1 MASTPEKATDP
12 DQTPALWDAETE
24 ALIAESAA
32 QVEKGLVLGIELR
45 NLGREVSHAQLKM
58 RIRTP
63 HPKTGLPDLLASGGP
78 AQRQAREIYDRVEKK
93 ISPEDEERFASL
105 DSLKKAAY
113 NRNSDVLV
121 EWLRAFDTSEGDDAL
136 ELARDVFP
144 GVATRYEKAKAKA
157 KDGQAP
163 SLTEEIYKEYTKAGV
178 TLPRKGKTELD
189 REYRERKVLQA
200 AGNKLSDEQEARLTP
215 LARVTS
221 YFDSMSHELTKTEK
235 NVGAL
240 TAAQKRKA
248 KARLGEIAEEAQRLA
263 DSL

>member
-1 MASTPEKATDP
+1 MANTPEKTTDP
-12 DQTPALWDAETE
+12 DQTPALWDDETE
-24 ALIAESAA
+24 ALISQSAA
-32 QVEKGLVLGIELR
+32 QVEEGLALGIELR

-93 ISPEDEERFASL
+93 ISPDDEERFASL
-105 DSLKKAAY
+105 DSLKKATY

-121 EWLRAFDTSEGDDAL
+121 EWLRAFDTTEGDEAL
-136 ELARDVFP
+136 ELARDLFP
-144 GVATRYEKAKAKA
+144 GVATRHEKAKAKA
-157 KDGQAP
+157 KDGQVP
-163 SLTEEIYKEYTKAGV
+163 SLTEEIYKEYAKAGV

-189 REYRERKVLQA
+189 REYRERKAVQA
-200 AGNKLSDEQEARLTP
+200 AGGKLSDDQEARLTP
-215 LARVTS
+215 VVRVTS
-221 YFDSMSHELTKTEK
+221 YFDSMNHDLAKAEK

-240 TAAQKRKA
+240 TAAQRRKA
-248 KARLGEIAEEAQRLA
+248 KARLEEIAAEARRLA